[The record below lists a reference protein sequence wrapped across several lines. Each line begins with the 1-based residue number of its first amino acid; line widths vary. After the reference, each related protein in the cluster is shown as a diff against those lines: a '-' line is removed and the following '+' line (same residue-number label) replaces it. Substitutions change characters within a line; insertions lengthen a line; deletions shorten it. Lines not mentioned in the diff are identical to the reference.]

1 MTKHKQPTKESVRT
15 WLRTEI
21 AQRRPPPDPAQI
33 RRELGW
39 ELVRMPSER
48 KR

>member
-1 MTKHKQPTKESVRT
+1 MTNQKQPTKESVRA
-15 WLRTEI
+15 WLHLQI
-21 AQRRPPPDPAQI
+21 AQRRPPPDPVQI

-39 ELVRMPSER
+39 ELVKPVP